1 MTKVIRAGCLIDG
14 TGQRPLHDAVVVIED
29 GKIKKVGPAEKVS
42 FPEKC
47 IEIDASDRTVMP
59 GLIDA
64 HVHLALG
71 ASDDPIWN
79 KVKGDLE
86 LLCLYAAGNAQRA
99 LASGITTLGDCGGVG
114 SVTIRLREAVK
125 ARILAGPRLVV
136 SGKPITTTSG
146 HLYWIGVHADNADEL
161 RKSIRQLV
169 EKGVDFI
176 KIMATGGAMTPI
188 SNRRR
193 AQYSEAELTAA
204 VEDAHRLKRRVVVHV
219 NGTEGIRNSVKAGVD
234 VLAHC
239 NWMGKEE
246 DSMEYDESVAKLAAD
261 KRIYADLGPIGGFT
275 EQDSRWSLG
284 CKMKNLGVNVYLS
297 SDGIGRQAARFP
309 ADVKSLVEN
318 TNITPLEA
326 IKMATKIPAEAMG
339 LGERVGTIE
348 PGKAA
353 DMLIVDGNPV
363 DDMAALLK
371 VDTVLL
377 NGEVMALKG
386 NLRVCPNQQ

>member
-1 MTKVIRAGCLIDG
+1 MTKVIRAGHLIDG
-14 TGQRPLHDAVVVIED
+14 TGQRPLHDAVVVIEN
-29 GKIKKVGPAEKVS
+29 GKIREVGSAENVS

-71 ASDDPIWN
+71 ASDDPVWN
-79 KVKGDLE
+79 KVKGDLGS
-86 LLCLYAAGNAQRA
+86 LCFYAAGNAQKA
-99 LASGITTLGDCGGVG
+99 LVSGITTLGDCGSVG
-114 SVTIRLREAVK
+114 SITIRLREAVK
-125 ARILAGPRLVV
+125 AKILAGPRLVV
-136 SGKPITTTSG
+136 SGTPITTTSG

-161 RKSIRQLV
+161 RKSVRGLV

-219 NGTEGIRNSVKAGVD
+219 NGTEGIRNSVMAGVD

-246 DSMEYDESVAKLAAD
+246 DSIEYDESVAELAAD
-261 KRIYADLGPIGGFT
+261 KGIYADLGPIGGFT

-309 ADVKSLVEN
+309 ADVKLLVEN

-339 LGERVGTIE
+339 LGDKIGTIE

-353 DMLIVDGNPV
+353 DMLIVDGNPA
-363 DDMAALLK
+363 DDMAALQR
-371 VDTVLL
+371 VDTVIL
-377 NGEVMALKG
+377 NGEVMALEG